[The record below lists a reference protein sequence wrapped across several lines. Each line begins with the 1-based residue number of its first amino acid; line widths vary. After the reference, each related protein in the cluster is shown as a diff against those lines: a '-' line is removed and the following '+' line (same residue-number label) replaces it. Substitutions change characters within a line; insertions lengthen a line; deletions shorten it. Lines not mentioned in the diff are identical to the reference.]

1 MFTVEKLVD
10 TIQNSKK
17 QFVETFV
24 KQEDMRNSLNEF
36 IDAQTK
42 YTKTVVDTANTL
54 TKTVSDEAT
63 KLVKEVS
70 EYDWSNF
77 TNQATKTI
85 KEAAVYDWSKLAEL
99 TKTKSKS
106 K

>member
-42 YTKTVVDTANTL
+42 YTKTVVDTATKL

-63 KLVKEVS
+63 KLVKEMT
-70 EYDWSNF
+70 EYDWSNLAD
-77 TNQATKTI
+77 QATKTI
-85 KEAAVYDWSKLAEL
+85 KEATVYDWSKLTEL
-99 TKTKSKS
+99 TKPKSK
-106 K
+106 

>member
-24 KQEDMRNSLNEF
+24 KQENIRDSLNEF

-42 YTKTVVDTANTL
+42 YTKTVVDTANTI

-63 KLVKEVS
+63 KMVKEVAD
-70 EYDWSNF
+70 YDWSKF
-77 TNQATKTI
+77 ADQATKTI
-85 KEAAVYDWSKLAEL
+85 KEATVYDWSKLAES

>member
-10 TIQNSKK
+10 SIQNGQR

-24 KQEDMRNSLNEF
+24 KNEEIRKSINEL
-36 IDAQTK
+36 IDAQAQ
-42 YTKTVVDTANTL
+42 Y
-54 TKTVSDEAT
+54 TKTVSDTVTELGKT
-63 KLVKEVS
+63 VSDQTSKTVKEMTKF
-70 EYDWSNF
+70 DWSELTEKAAN
-77 TNQATKTI
+77 TI

-99 TKTKSKS
+99 TKSKS

>member
-24 KQEDMRNSLNEF
+24 KQENIRDSLNEF

-42 YTKTVVDTANTL
+42 YTKTVVDTANTI

-63 KLVKEVS
+63 KMVKEVAD
-70 EYDWSNF
+70 YDWSKF
-77 TNQATKTI
+77 ADQATKTI
-85 KEAAVYDWSKLAEL
+85 KEATVYDWSKLAEL

>member
-24 KQEDMRNSLNEF
+24 KQEDVRDSLNEF
-36 IDAQTK
+36 IDAQTE
-42 YTKTVVDTANTL
+42 YTKTVVDTATKL